1 MSNIYGE
8 HFSVQELFDT
18 DNSSFV
24 LYLDS
29 AASGTFTGANKA
41 PFPGEIKFKPS
52 FKAFIFNYIFN
63 WFSLSIIFLLIYS
76 QTEI

>member
-1 MSNIYGE
+1 MSNIYEE

-24 LYLDS
+24 IVPGPCSKWNLHRI
-29 AASGTFTGANKA
+29 ANKA

-63 WFSLSIIFLLIYS
+63 
-76 QTEI
+76 